1 MDLSYSLFERR
12 SGMKEKRLSR
22 RDFVK
27 VGLAAASAAGLG
39 PGMIKPVRAGAASP
53 QSDPGA
59 KGTAGD
65 PQGVMARLSKYIAE
79 AGGRSLP
86 ADVAEKAKH
95 HILDTLAAMV
105 SGSRLRPGDLA
116 IKFVRAQGGAPEAQ
130 VIGADFLST
139 VINAAM
145 ANGFMAHA
153 DETDDSHAPSITHPG
168 CAIVP
173 AALAMAERENSSGE
187 AFLRAVVLGY
197 DVSSRIARV
206 MHAGE
211 PKVEGH
217 STHSIGPLFGATAAA
232 ASLARFD
239 PRQIRHALAYT
250 GQQASGITSW
260 TRDRE
265 HVEKAFVFAG
275 MGARNGVTSV
285 LFVQH
290 GFTGEDDIFEGE
302 NNFLEIFCQSRDQ
315 LPKWIDSLGNHYDVM
330 ITNIKKFSVGSPIQA
345 PADAMSWLVQ
355 EYKLTADQ
363 VKSIDVHLPPRGA
376 QVVNDRTMPDVNCQY
391 IVAVILLDGKLTFK
405 ATQAYD
411 RMNDPKVQRLRSR
424 VNLIGDPQFQP
435 VERKRPG
442 LVRVHLNDGR
452 TVEKLVPTVRGTAE
466 NPMTRAEVET
476 KGLDLLQDVLGKSR
490 SESLIRTIWE
500 VEKVKS
506 VRDLRLLLSA

>member
-1 MDLSYSLFERR
+1 
-12 SGMKEKRLSR
+12 MKGRGLSR

-27 VGLAAASAAGLG
+27 AGLAAASAAGLG
-39 PGMIKPVRAGAASP
+39 AGWIRPTGAGAASAP
-53 QSDPGA
+53 ADPGA
-59 KGTAGD
+59 KGPAVD

-79 AGGRSLP
+79 AGGRPLP
-86 ADVAEKAKH
+86 ANVAEKAKH
-95 HILDTLAAMV
+95 HTLDTLAAMV
-105 SGSRLRPGDLA
+105 SGSRLRPGELA
-116 IKFVRAQGGAPEAQ
+116 IKFVRAQGGVPEAQ

-139 VINAAM
+139 VIHAAM

-173 AALAMAERENSSGE
+173 AALAMAERENASGE

-206 MHAGE
+206 MHGAV
-211 PKVEGH
+211 PKQEGH
-217 STHSIGPLFGATAAA
+217 STHAIGPLFGATAAA
-232 ASLARFD
+232 SSLAKFD
-239 PRQIRHALAYT
+239 TRQIRYALAYT

-285 LFVQH
+285 RFVQH
-290 GFTGEDDIFEGE
+290 GFTGEEDIFAGPD
-302 NNFLEIFCQSRDQ
+302 NFLDVFCQSKEQ
-315 LPKWIDSLGNHYDVM
+315 LPKWIDSLGTHYEVM
-330 ITNIKKFSVGSPIQA
+330 ATNIKKFSVGSPIQA

-355 EYKLTADQ
+355 EHKLTADQ
-363 VKSIDVHLPPRGA
+363 VKSIDVHLAPRSA
-376 QVVNDRTMPDVNCQY
+376 QVVNSRTMPDVNCQY
-391 IVAVILLDGKLTFK
+391 IVSVILLDGKLTFK

-411 RMNDPKVQRLRSR
+411 RMNDPAVQAVRSR
-424 VNLIGDPQFQP
+424 VNLIGDPQFEP
-435 VERKRPG
+435 MERKRPG

-452 TVEKLVPTVRGTAE
+452 TVEKLVPLVRGTAD
-466 NPMTRAEVET
+466 NPMTRAEVEA
-476 KGLDLLQDVLGKSR
+476 KCLDLLHDVLGRSR
-490 SESLIRTIWE
+490 SESLIRTVWE

-506 VRDLRLLLSA
+506 VRDLRPLLST

>member
-1 MDLSYSLFERR
+1 MKKTGFSRR
-12 SGMKEKRLSR
+12 SFIKT
-22 RDFVK
+22 
-27 VGLAAASAAGLG
+27 GLVAASAAGFIPDILK
-39 PGMIKPVRAGAASP
+39 PGETWAASP
-53 QSDPGA
+53 QAGA
-59 KGTAGD
+59 GSTGGQTTPPD
-65 PQGVMARLSKYIAE
+65 IMNRLAQYIMD
-79 AGGRSLP
+79 AGGKSLP
-86 ADVAEKAKH
+86 ENVTEKGKH

-105 SGSRLRPGDLA
+105 SGSRLKAGVLA
-116 IKFVRAQGGAPEAQ
+116 TKFARTQGGTPEAQ
-130 VIGADFLST
+130 VIGADLLST
-139 VINAAM
+139 AINAAM
-145 ANGFMAHA
+145 VNGFMAHA

-173 AALAMAERENSSGE
+173 AALAMAERENATGE

-206 MHAGE
+206 MHGAV
-211 PKVEGH
+211 PKQEGH

-232 ASLARFD
+232 ASLAKFD
-239 PRQIRHALAYT
+239 TRQIRYALAYT

-260 TRDRE
+260 VRDRE

-290 GFTGEDDIFEGE
+290 GFTGEEDIFAGQD
-302 NNFLEIFCQSRDQ
+302 NFLEIFCKSRDQ
-315 LPKWIDSLGNHYDVM
+315 LPKWIDSLGTHYEVM
-330 ITNIKKFSVGSPIQA
+330 ATNIKKFSVGSPIQA

-363 VKSIDVHLPPRGA
+363 VKSIDVHLAPRSA
-376 QVVNDRTMPDVNCQY
+376 QVVNNRTMPDVNCQY
-391 IVAVILLDGKLTFK
+391 IVSVILLDGKLTFK

-411 RMNDPKVQRLRSR
+411 RMNDPAVQAVRSR
-424 VNLIGDPQFQP
+424 VNLIGDPQFEP
-435 VERKRPG
+435 MERKRPG

-452 TVEKLVPTVRGTAE
+452 TVEKLVPLVRGTAD

-476 KGLDLLQDVLGKSR
+476 KCLDLLQDVLGKSR
-490 SESLIRTIWE
+490 SESLIRTTWE

-506 VRDLRLLLSA
+506 VRDLRPLLSA

>member
-1 MDLSYSLFERR
+1 MK
-12 SGMKEKRLSR
+12 SGLSR

-27 VGLAAASAAGLG
+27 AGLATASAAGLSQG
-39 PGMIKPVRAGAASP
+39 ISPTARAWAASP
-53 QSDPGA
+53 QAESGA
-59 KGTAGD
+59 KREA
-65 PQGVMARLSKYIAE
+65 PESKEVMAKLSTYIVE
-79 AGGRSLP
+79 AGNRSLP
-86 ADVAEKAKH
+86 ENVSQKAKH
-95 HILDTLAAMV
+95 HVLDTLAAMV
-105 SGSRLRPGDLA
+105 SGSRLKPGSLA
-116 IKFVRAQGGAPEAQ
+116 IKYIRTQGGTPEAQ

-139 VINAAM
+139 AVNAAM

-168 CAIVP
+168 AAIVP
-173 AALAMAERENSSGE
+173 AALAMAERENASGE

-239 PRQIRHALAYT
+239 TRQVRHALAYT
-250 GQQASGITSW
+250 GHQASGITSW

-285 LFVQH
+285 VFVQS
-290 GFTGEDDIFEGE
+290 GLTGEEDIFAGE
-302 NNFLEIFCQSRDQ
+302 NNFLEVFCPSRDQ
-315 LPKWIDSLGNHYDVM
+315 LPKWIDTLGSHYDIN

-345 PADAMSWLVQ
+345 PADAMSWLVK
-355 EYKLTADQ
+355 EHNLTADQ
-363 VKSIDVHLPPRGA
+363 VKKIDVHLPPRGA
-376 QVVNDRTMPDVNCQY
+376 QVVNNRTMPDVNCQY
-391 IVAVILLDGKLTFK
+391 IMAVILLDGKLTFK
-405 ATQAYD
+405 ATQSYD
-411 RMNDPKVQRLRSR
+411 RMSDPRVQQVRSR

-435 VERKRPG
+435 QERKRPG

-452 TVEKLVPTVRGTAE
+452 MVEKLVPTVRGTAD
-466 NPMTRAEVET
+466 NPMTREEVEV
-476 KGLDLLQDVLGKSR
+476 KCQDLLQDVIGKDR
-490 SESLIRTIWE
+490 SDSLIRTIWGL
-500 VEKVKS
+500 EKVLS
-506 VRDLRLLLSA
+506 MRELRPLLRT